1 MTPTA
6 SPFKRGDTF
15 LLTCTH
21 KVSGVATSVT
31 GFGIRSQVRNRFG
44 HLVAELNPT
53 LANQSTSPGVF
64 YLEPDDPDT
73 TEWETGDLSC
83 DVELTSGGVI
93 RSSETFIIPCV
104 DDVTK

>member
-1 MTPTA
+1 MTPTT

-15 LLTCTH
+15 QLACTY
-21 KVSGVATSVT
+21 KVNGTGTSVS

-44 HLVAELNPT
+44 HLIAELNST
-53 LANQSTSPGVF
+53 LANQSTSPGLF
-64 YLEPDDPDT
+64 YLSPDDPDT
-73 TEWETGDLSC
+73 TAWETGDLSC

-93 RSSETFIIPCV
+93 RSSETFIVPCQ